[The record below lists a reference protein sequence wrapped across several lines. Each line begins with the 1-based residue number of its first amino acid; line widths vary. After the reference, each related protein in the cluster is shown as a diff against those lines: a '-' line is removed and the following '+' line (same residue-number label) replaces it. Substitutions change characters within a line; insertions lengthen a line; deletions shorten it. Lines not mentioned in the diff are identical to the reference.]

1 MHACPFLVAA
11 DRRREEQQ
19 ELLERQRQQE
29 AANKE
34 KTITL
39 LRQVFG
45 DWEGD
50 ILVVGEDWAGEG
62 VIQDRSERGSGRM
75 PLPLELQTA
84 QSKQAGF
91 SIVASFWVDTK
102 IH

>member
-1 MHACPFLVAA
+1 M
-11 DRRREEQQ
+11 
-19 ELLERQRQQE
+19 
-29 AANKE
+29 
-34 KTITL
+34 
-39 LRQVFG
+39 FG

-91 SIVASFWVDTK
+91 SIVASF
-102 IH
+102 